1 MSAEIPRRTRHLRT
15 MSRSALVRVGANVLG
30 MAALGVF
37 FGRPH
42 RWLPP
47 TVRIG
52 GTGFCM
58 ASLMFFAAAVLRHC
72 MLGGEPLAAV
82 LISSALSYAVLLLVS
97 IANWLPEFTL
107 YLCISIGIDL
117 VASCLAMTGII
128 ELNGAV
134 TSIFFLAWQLA
145 AVFSALVQLRLGCLP
160 DRTT

>member
-1 MSAEIPRRTRHLRT
+1 MSAEIPRRTRRSTT
-15 MSRSALVRVGANVLG
+15 MGRSALIRVGSNILG
-30 MAALGVF
+30 MAALGIF
-37 FGRPH
+37 FGQPH
-42 RWLPP
+42 RYLPP

-58 ASLMFFAAAVLRHC
+58 ASLMFFAAAALRHC
-72 MLGGEPLAAV
+72 VLGGEALEAV
-82 LISSALSYAVLLLVS
+82 FVSSALSYAVLLLVS
-97 IANWLPEFTL
+97 IAKWLPEFTL

-128 ELNGAV
+128 ELNGAP

-145 AVFSALVQLRLGCLP
+145 AVFSALVQWRLGCLP